1 MTKSIKISER
11 DFASQVEDLLRR
23 FQWRFMHIKPAM
35 TGKGAWVSRMN
46 KEGTGWLDY
55 LALRPPR
62 IIVVELKDAYSKMTP
77 EQEEWWDMWEGC
89 QRVVMNQPLTM
100 KDNMA
105 ALDMTTTGKMSLI
118 IIPEL
123 YLWRPK
129 DIEPD
134 GGKILEVLR

>member
-62 IIVVELKDAYSKMTP
+62 VVVAELKDDKTRLTP
-77 EQEEWWDMWEGC
+77 DQQEWWDLWEGC

-100 KDNMA
+100 KGNMA
-105 ALDMTTTGKMSLI
+105 TLDMTMTGLMPLI
-118 IIPEL
+118 TIPEL
-123 YLWRPK
+123 YLWRPSM
-129 DIEPD
+129 INEIAE
-134 GGKILEVLR
+134 ILR